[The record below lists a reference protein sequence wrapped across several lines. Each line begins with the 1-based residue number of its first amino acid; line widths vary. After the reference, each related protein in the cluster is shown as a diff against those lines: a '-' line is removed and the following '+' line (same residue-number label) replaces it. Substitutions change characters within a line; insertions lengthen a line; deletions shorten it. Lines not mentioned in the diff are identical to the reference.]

1 MDLTNK
7 DDCCPLRYALE
18 VMGGRWKLPIMCILA
33 KRESVRYSVIKK
45 KIGEIT
51 GVMLSQSL
59 KDMETD
65 GLVTRVQYNEIPPR
79 VEYSLTDKGRS
90 FVPVLQS
97 VCSWSLG
104 EMKEAGITP
113 QLCKF
118 CNS

>member
-1 MDLTNK
+1 
-7 DDCCPLRYALE
+7 
-18 VMGGRWKLPIMCILA
+18 
-33 KRESVRYSVIKK
+33 VIKK

-90 FVPVLQS
+90 FIPVLKS
-97 VCSWSLG
+97 VCSWSIG
-104 EMKEAGITP
+104 EMKDENLAAPMCAICT
-113 QLCKF
+113 KD
-118 CNS
+118 